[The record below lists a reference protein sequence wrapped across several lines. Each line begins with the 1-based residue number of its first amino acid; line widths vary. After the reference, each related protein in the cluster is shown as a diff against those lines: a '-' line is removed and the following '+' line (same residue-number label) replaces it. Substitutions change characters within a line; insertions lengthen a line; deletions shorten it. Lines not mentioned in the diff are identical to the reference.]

1 MGLCDLVSVH
11 HPSARSWAMP
21 TLTLRHVPDAH
32 KETWR
37 AYYSDV
43 HAGTLMRCVGNPGA
57 APRWQWNCG
66 FYPGSDPGDCKAG
79 VAQTFDEARAAF
91 EAAWRVFL
99 SKRTEADFDAVR
111 HQRETTARKYAR
123 WDAGERLPHDW
134 AEV

>member
-1 MGLCDLVSVH
+1 MRYTGYFPNPYRLHDGSNCRH
-11 HPSARSWAMP
+11 NGCMP
-21 TLTLRHVPDAH
+21 FLTRRRIPDAH
-32 KETWR
+32 QETWLI
-37 AYYSDV
+37 YYGDV
-43 HAGTLMRCVGNPGA
+43 HAGTLMRSVGNPGA

-66 FYPGSDPGDCKAG
+66 FYPGGDPGDCKAG

-123 WDAGERLPHDW
+123 WDA
-134 AEV
+134 